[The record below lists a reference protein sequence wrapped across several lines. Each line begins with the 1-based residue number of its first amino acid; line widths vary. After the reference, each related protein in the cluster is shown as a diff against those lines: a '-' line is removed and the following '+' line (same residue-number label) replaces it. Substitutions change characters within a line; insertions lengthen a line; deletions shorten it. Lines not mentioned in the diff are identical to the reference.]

1 MEPRAGPARGT
12 PPLAALSEGDPSLGL
27 QIEHLGE
34 RMRGARPSLAA
45 AGSCHQQRA
54 AAESG
59 WHGSRSRASPVSE
72 TGPASA
78 PGRSRVLLSTVP
90 VLQGCSRRAR
100 CLGHQGEDAGQRHDG
115 LRRRHGDR
123 ALPGS
128 GSRKGREGGGSLAG
142 AVRAQRPFHHR
153 LAPRRPREPAEPRPA
168 QGRDGSRAPR
178 APGGP
183 RGTAGPA
190 AHEQSGHP
198 ATADRGHSCREPGLG
213 LGHGEPPS
221 PQQRTWASSR
231 AQAHRP
237 SPGGLTFLS
246 SLVFR
251 TFRWGP
257 KMFCIPKAFLD
268 QSLFCVLSGGC
279 AKLPSTR

>member
-12 PPLAALSEGDPSLGL
+12 PPLAAPSEGDPSLGL
-27 QIEHLGE
+27 QTEHLGE

-90 VLQGCSRRAR
+90 VLQGCSRRVR

-153 LAPRRPREPAEPRPA
+153 LAPRRPTQDPERA
-168 QGRDGSRAPR
+168 GRTTASSRTRRLEGPESARR
-178 APGGP
+178 APGHGRACGTRAEWTP
-183 RGTAGPA
+183 RNSRPRPQLQGARPGTWP
-190 AHEQSGHP
+190 
-198 ATADRGHSCREPGLG
+198 R
-213 LGHGEPPS
+213 
-221 PQQRTWASSR
+221 
-231 AQAHRP
+231 
-237 SPGGLTFLS
+237 
-246 SLVFR
+246 
-251 TFRWGP
+251 
-257 KMFCIPKAFLD
+257 
-268 QSLFCVLSGGC
+268 
-279 AKLPSTR
+279 